1 MKQKLIQITAGRG
14 PEECAFVVPKVAKEL
29 TESALQKG
37 INISIVAK
45 EKGSEKNAFN
55 SIVLLLRGAD
65 LDLFIKTWTGTIL
78 WIGQSPYRKLHR
90 RKNWFIGVF
99 ELPSADFQET
109 DLKEAELRYETFR
122 AGGPGGQ
129 HVNKVETA
137 VRAVHIPTGITA
149 VARDSK
155 SQLQNKKE
163 AKRKLGEAIAA
174 AQLEQLM
181 NRQQK
186 GWEQHQ
192 NLERGNPIRTFK
204 GSDFKPN
211 HHPKKY
217 RDARKKTKRISE

>member
-29 TESALQKG
+29 IDSASQKSIEATVIGKES
-37 INISIVAK
+37 
-45 EKGSEKNAFN
+45 GSEKNTFT
-55 SIVLLLRGAD
+55 SIILLLKGKE
-65 LDLFIKTWTGTIL
+65 LDAFLQSWKGTIQ
-78 WIGQSPYRKLHR
+78 WVGQSPYRKLHR

-99 ELPSADFQET
+99 ELRSADFEDVT
-109 DLKEAELRYETFR
+109 IKDTEIRFETFR

-137 VRAVHIPTGITA
+137 VRAIHIPTGLTA

-163 AKRKLGEAIAA
+163 AKRKLNEVLAGEKLQA
-174 AQLEQLM
+174 LM
-181 NRQQK
+181 NQQQQS
-186 GWEQHQ
+186 WEQHQ
-192 NLERGNPIRTFK
+192 NLERGNPVRVFK

-211 HHPKKY
+211 HKPKKF
-217 RDARKKTKRISE
+217 REERRKKNAEW